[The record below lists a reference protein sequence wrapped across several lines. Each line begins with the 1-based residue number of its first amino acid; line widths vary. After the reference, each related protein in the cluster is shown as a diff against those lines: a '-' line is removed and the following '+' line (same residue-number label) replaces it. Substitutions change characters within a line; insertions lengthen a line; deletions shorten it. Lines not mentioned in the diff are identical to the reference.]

1 MKNISLKETIL
12 DQAALERTLS
22 KAGEICS
29 KSGTR
34 FTDKRRSVLQQLIV
48 SSVPLSAYE
57 IADAFN
63 DKDGSSMPTM
73 SIYRIL
79 EFLETEQLVHKLSS
93 ANKYV
98 ACSHINCSHSHEV
111 PQFLICGKCK
121 AVKEISV
128 SESVVKK
135 LRSEVSNAGYN
146 LTNSH
151 LEINC
156 TCNVCL
162 TTITQ

>member
-1 MKNISLKETIL
+1 MKNISLNAVSVEQ
-12 DQAALERTLS
+12 DALEKTLLRAS
-22 KAGEICS
+22 EICS

-34 FTDKRRSVLQQLIV
+34 FTEKRRSVLQKLIV

-57 IADAFN
+57 IGGLLN
-63 DKDGSSMPTM
+63 DDDGSSMPTM

-79 EFLETEQLVHKLSS
+79 DFLETEQLVHKLSS

-121 AVKEISV
+121 GVKEISV
-128 SESVVKK
+128 SESVINK
-135 LRSEVSNAGYN
+135 LRSEDSNAGYS

-156 TCNVCL
+156 TCNACL
-162 TTITQ
+162 AATTQ